1 LTCKP
6 CRPVYALLFCLLGT
20 GLSTS
25 APWAE
30 TAPRVVEVR
39 LNMMIHHV
47 SAEYVVRGIQYA
59 NQTNAAAVLLRLN
72 TPGGLQNSMFAI
84 TEAILNSRVPVITYV
99 APSGASAASAGFFV
113 LLAGDVAVMAPGTNS
128 GAAHPVLIFGTEV
141 SKTME
146 TKLENDFAAYIRSIA
161 QKRGRNQQKAE
172 DAVRNS
178 ASYTDQ
184 EALDLKLIDAVASTP
199 NDIFAKFDGKTI
211 KRIDGSTT
219 TLHLANAVVE
229 PFVMPRLEMFFAWI
243 ADPNIALLFGALGL
257 ACLYIEFTH
266 PGVIVPG
273 IVGALAL
280 VLALYA
286 FNLLPINY
294 MGVLLIALA
303 LGLFVL
309 EVKLT
314 SHGALAAAGIIALV
328 IGAMILV
335 NSPWPEAR
343 IHLSTALGVAIPLGG
358 ITVVLLRLAVAARR
372 RKSVTG
378 EAGMINSIAV
388 AETDFD
394 RTGKVLIRGEIW
406 TARAPGKVQKGTPL
420 RVKAVDGLTLV
431 VEPAPDTR
439 E

>member
-1 LTCKP
+1 
-6 CRPVYALLFCLLGT
+6 
-20 GLSTS
+20 
-25 APWAE
+25 
-30 TAPRVVEVR
+30 
-39 LNMMIHHV
+39 MMIHHV

-178 ASYTDQ
+178 SSYTDQ

-219 TLHLANAVVE
+219 TLHLANAVV
-229 PFVMPRLEMFFAWI
+229 
-243 ADPNIALLFGALGL
+243 
-257 ACLYIEFTH
+257 
-266 PGVIVPG
+266 
-273 IVGALAL
+273 
-280 VLALYA
+280 
-286 FNLLPINY
+286 
-294 MGVLLIALA
+294 
-303 LGLFVL
+303 
-309 EVKLT
+309 
-314 SHGALAAAGIIALV
+314 
-328 IGAMILV
+328 
-335 NSPWPEAR
+335 
-343 IHLSTALGVAIPLGG
+343 
-358 ITVVLLRLAVAARR
+358 
-372 RKSVTG
+372 
-378 EAGMINSIAV
+378 
-388 AETDFD
+388 
-394 RTGKVLIRGEIW
+394 
-406 TARAPGKVQKGTPL
+406 
-420 RVKAVDGLTLV
+420 
-431 VEPAPDTR
+431 
-439 E
+439 